1 MSCSKYL
8 KAFLL
13 MFLSA
18 WGMFSYES
26 ANASK
31 FGTKEEAIQMVKQVV
46 RMYNTAGAEKTFD
59 AIKEKKFL
67 DRDLY
72 PFVINLKAV
81 MVVHARARA
90 MNGKDTWWLPD
101 ADGKYIGQEMI
112 KILKTQS
119 SGWMHYKW
127 PNPITGKIDRKVSY
141 IEKLGNQYIVGVGV
155 YLGSEDVKR

>member
-1 MSCSKYL
+1 MKSFVFFRVI
-8 KAFLL
+8 FL
-13 MFLSA
+13 FV
-18 WGMFSYES
+18 FSFWISVSYGTS
-26 ANASK
+26 HASK
-31 FGTKEEAIQMVKQVV
+31 FGTKQEAVDMVKRVV
-46 RMYNTAGAEKTFD
+46 QMFNTAGAEKTFD
-59 AIKEKKFL
+59 AIKNKKFL

-72 PFVINLKAV
+72 PFVINMKAV
-81 MVVHARARA
+81 MVVHARAKA

-112 KILKTQS
+112 KILKKQS

-141 IEKLGNQYIVGVGV
+141 IERLGNQYIVGVGV